1 MTTSE
6 SRETSGAWLARWA
19 GLAALVASA
28 GVLASPAAQAAPLHT
43 INCSIYTYF
52 SNADETTQVGWFS
65 TCPGGE
71 KTGRK
76 TRWFTVEATTVGPG
90 TPVNKPPKAGE
101 LPCEFLA
108 KGCPN
113 LPAPR

>member
-1 MTTSE
+1 MTASN
-6 SRETSGAWLARWA
+6 SRKPSDVWLARCA
-19 GLAALVASA
+19 GLAALAASA
-28 GVLASPAAQAAPLHT
+28 GVLTSPAAQAAPLHT
-43 INCSIYTYF
+43 IKCSIYTYF
-52 SNADETTQVGWFS
+52 SNAEETTQVGLFS

-90 TPVNKPPKAGE
+90 TPVNKPPKAGGP
-101 LPCEFLA
+101 PCEFLA